1 MSRHFHDLSMMM
13 DTYVCEDALA
23 DQELYT
29 AIINHRKYYNRLR
42 GIDYDLLYRPH
53 INFYPPEGMIDSY
66 REDYK
71 VMLENM
77 IYGIAPDENLLFVKI
92 AELINRFRSI

>member
-1 MSRHFHDLSMMM
+1 
-13 DTYVCEDALA
+13 
-23 DQELYT
+23 
-29 AIINHRKYYNRLR
+29 
-42 GIDYDLLYRPH
+42 
-53 INFYPPEGMIDSY
+53 MIDSY